1 MRDGSGRMES
11 VGTRRKFLRGF
22 PIALSSTM
30 SKKRILWLD
39 DDRGLAAI
47 IKLTLPSFDV
57 RVENNPLKAVETA
70 RLFKPDM
77 MFLDI
82 IMPEANGGSVAAEFK
97 KDPELAKIPIV
108 FVTGILSER
117 EAAAEQ
123 KIDGYEF
130 LAKPVSRHQ
139 ITSCVK
145 RHLGT

>member
-1 MRDGSGRMES
+1 
-11 VGTRRKFLRGF
+11 
-22 PIALSSTM
+22 M
-30 SKKRILWLD
+30 SKKRILWVD
-39 DDRGLAAI
+39 DEPGLTAI
-47 IKLTLPSFDV
+47 IELTLPTFDV
-57 RVENNPLKAVETA
+57 RVENNPLKAAETA
-70 RLFKPDM
+70 RSFKPDM

-82 IMPEANGGSVAAEFK
+82 IMPEANGGMVAVQFK
-97 KDPELAKIPIV
+97 EDPELARIPIV

-123 KIDGYEF
+123 KLDGYEF